1 MSKLELPNS
10 PSIIGIKIIPENY
23 TQEDIDEIMYQYL
36 QSKIKCRMKLS
47 LVFSSITLLLIV
59 WSIITTYYNPIRT
72 SIPLFGILLNTQIA
86 SFTITPLV
94 LTVYTY
100 QETIFEKRKNNFDLI
115 NTLLGLICLISNII
129 IFYLYVDQSIIT
141 FLTQNQGNNG
151 IIITSFIISILVITI
166 SVIGLLYIIYKYISV
181 CCKSCML

>member
-1 MSKLELPNS
+1 MSKLTLPNS
-10 PSIIGIKIIPENY
+10 PSHIGIKIIPENY
-23 TQEDIDEIMYQYL
+23 TQEDIDDIMYQYL
-36 QSKIKCRMKLS
+36 QSKIKCRMKIS
-47 LVFSSITLLLIV
+47 LVFSLLILLLIV

-100 QETIFEKRKNNFDLI
+100 QENIFKKRKNNFDLI
-115 NTLLGLICLISNII
+115 NTLLGLICLTSNII
-129 IFYLYVDQSIIT
+129 MFSLYVDQSIIT

-151 IIITSFIISILVITI
+151 IIITSFIISILVIIIFIVTI
-166 SVIGLLYIIYKYISV
+166 LYLIYWYLSIY
-181 CCKSCML
+181 CKSCML

>member
-1 MSKLELPNS
+1 MSKLELPHS

-36 QSKIKCRMKLS
+36 QSKIKYRMKLS

-100 QETIFEKRKNNFDLI
+100 QENIFKKRKNNFDLI

-151 IIITSFIISILVITI
+151 IIITSFIISILVIII
-166 SVIGLLYIIYKYISV
+166 SVIGLLYIIYKYLSV